1 MIEKPTSQGM
11 AWPCFGKWG
20 VIKLIANRAVRL
32 SPINFL
38 SIEDAFLRINRYLP
52 DL

>member
-1 MIEKPTSQGM
+1 M
-11 AWPCFGKWG
+11 AMFWEVG

-38 SIEDAFLRINRYLP
+38 SVEDAFLRINRYLP